1 MPALRWGIIGRGH
14 SLAGNANT
22 DSAAI
27 AEYETLV
34 ATIGMH
40 ATWEAIC
47 QLIDCSGHDATNG
60 MTSSGARNDASIIPQ
75 SLSGMLGRILSSA
88 SPADMVSAIGNL
100 YEYGLAYADTAA
112 KKALGQYYT
121 PADVARLMGRNLM
134 RVMTGRLDDDGPI
147 DANHLSEAVAS
158 SVIVEPSC
166 GCGSLLV
173 PALAEI
179 GTVIGDAALADLIA
193 HRLVLCDL
201 DDTALSV
208 CSSVLG
214 RAFGVSPCQGNVM
227 RGDFL
232 ADDACERI
240 DAMGMPSYVIINPPY
255 GKPDPNMYAGMMTR
269 GCNDLYALFIERC
282 VGMSSH
288 AGMSAIVPQSFLSA
302 AKFSPLRE
310 LLAGRCDGAVLPYD
324 NVPSPVFCGRKHG
337 ITNTNATNSV
347 RAAIV
352 ATLPAKSDATV
363 TTGDD
368 HGAGRR
374 RGISVAPMLRF
385 HADEREKAI
394 GDDAMSLAYRGRV
407 VGMREAGTSFPK
419 VPLPI
424 AGCYD
429 WLRTLPTIGDVATAV
444 SADAADDGM
453 TLWVPATP
461 RYRTSAST
469 RRLDRSSM
477 IVLRFSDEGSMR
489 LAYLTLNSSIAY
501 AWWRMHDGGITLT
514 RTLCMSIPLVPSPS
528 DDAVA
533 EAFGRL
539 ARLEPSSVHVKMN
552 AGKRNESLDF
562 GQDAID
568 GNTRLLLGG
577 RYGEDVL
584 DAFAAMHSP
593 YVTRQLAAFG

>member
-1 MPALRWGIIGRGH
+1 MAW
-14 SLAGNANT
+14 NANT
-22 DSAAI
+22 DSTALT
-27 AEYETLV
+27 EYETLV

-40 ATWEAIC
+40 ATWAAIC
-47 QLIDCSGHDATNG
+47 QLIDGSGHDATNG
-60 MTSSGARNDASIIPQ
+60 MMPSGTRNEAAIIPP

-134 RVMTGRLDDDGPI
+134 HVMTGRLDDDEPI
-147 DANHLSEAVAS
+147 DASCLSEAVAS

-179 GTVIGDAALADLIA
+179 GNVIGDTALANLIA

-201 DDTALSV
+201 DGTALSV

-214 RAFGVSPCQGNVM
+214 RAFGVSPCRGNVM

-232 ADDACERI
+232 AGNACERI
-240 DAMGMPSYVIINPPY
+240 DAMGMPSYVIMNPPY
-255 GKPDPNMYAGMMTR
+255 GKPDPGMYVGMMTS

-282 VGMSSH
+282 VGMPTH

-302 AKFSPLRE
+302 AKFASLRK
-310 LLAGRCDGAVLPYD
+310 LLVGRYDGTVLPYD

-347 RAAIV
+347 RTAIV
-352 ATLPAKSDATV
+352 ATLSIKSDAAITASDNR
-363 TTGDD
+363 GI
-368 HGAGRR
+368 GRHH
-374 RGISVAPMLRF
+374 GISVAPMLRF

-407 VGMREAGTSFPK
+407 VGMREAGASFPK

-429 WLRTLPTIGDVATAV
+429 WLRTLPTIGDVATVA
-444 SADAADDGM
+444 SADAEGDGM

-461 RYRTSAST
+461 RYHTSAST

-477 IVLRFSDEGSMR
+477 IVLCFSDEGSMR

-514 RTLCMSIPLVPSPS
+514 RALCMSIPLVPSPG

-539 ARLEPSSVHVKMN
+539 TRLEPSSVHVKMN
-552 AGKRNESLDF
+552 AGKRNESIDF

>member
-1 MPALRWGIIGRGH
+1 M
-14 SLAGNANT
+14 S
-22 DSAAI
+22 DAA
-27 AEYETLV
+27 
-34 ATIGMH
+34 
-40 ATWEAIC
+40 
-47 QLIDCSGHDATNG
+47 
-60 MTSSGARNDASIIPQ
+60 IIPQ
-75 SLSGMLGRILSSA
+75 SLSEMLGRILSAS

-134 RVMTGRLDDDGPI
+134 RVMTGRLDDDEPI
-147 DANHLSEAVAS
+147 DASRLSEAVAS

-179 GTVIGDAALADLIA
+179 GTVIGDAALADLVA

-201 DDTALSV
+201 DGTALSV

-214 RAFGVSPCQGNVM
+214 GAFGVSPCRGNVM

-232 ADDACERI
+232 VGDACERI
-240 DAMGMPSYVIINPPY
+240 DTMGMPSYVIMNPPY
-255 GKPDPNMYAGMMTR
+255 GKPDSSMYAGMITR
-269 GCNDLYALFIERC
+269 GCNDLYALFVERC

-310 LLAGRCDGAVLPYD
+310 LLAQRCDGAVLPYD

-352 ATLPAKSDATV
+352 ATLPAKSDAAV
-363 TTGDD
+363 TASDD
-368 HGAGRR
+368 NGVGRR

-407 VGMREAGTSFPK
+407 VDMREAGTSFPK

-444 SADAADDGM
+444 SADAANNGM

-461 RYRTSAST
+461 RYRTSASA

-477 IVLRFSDEGSMR
+477 IALRFSDEGSMR

-514 RTLCMSIPLVPSPS
+514 RTLCMSIPLVPSPG

-533 EAFGRL
+533 EVFGRL
-539 ARLEPSSVHVKMN
+539 VRLEPSSVHVKMN

-562 GQDAID
+562 GQEAID

-593 YVTRQLAAFG
+593 YVTRQFAAFG

>member
-1 MPALRWGIIGRGH
+1 MRWGMPTSHWDIIGMGCY
-14 SLAGNANT
+14 LAGNANT

-34 ATIGMH
+34 TTIGMH
-40 ATWEAIC
+40 ATWVAIC
-47 QLIDCSGHDATNG
+47 QLIDGSGYDATRS
-60 MTSSGARNDASIIPQ
+60 MTLDSAAIGHWTQGSAIIPQ
-75 SLSGMLGRILSSA
+75 SLSAMLGSILSSA

-134 RVMTGRLDDDGPI
+134 RVMTGRLDDGEPI
-147 DANHLSEAVAS
+147 DASCLSEAVAS
-158 SVIVEPSC
+158 SVIVEPSF

-179 GTVIGDAALADLIA
+179 GIAIGDAALADLIA
-193 HRLVLCDL
+193 RRLVLCDL
-201 DDTALSV
+201 DGTALSV

-214 RAFGVSPCQGNVM
+214 RAFGVSPCRDNVVC
-227 RGDFL
+227 GDFL
-232 ADDACERI
+232 AGDACERI
-240 DAMGMPSYVIINPPY
+240 DAMGMPSYVMMNPPY
-255 GKPDPNMYAGMMTR
+255 GKPDSGMYAGMATR
-269 GCNDLYALFIERC
+269 ECNDLYALFIERC
-282 VGMSSH
+282 VGMPSH

-302 AKFSPLRE
+302 AKFSPLRR
-310 LLAGRCDGAVLPYD
+310 LLAERCDGAVLPYD
-324 NVPSPVFCGRKHG
+324 NVPFCGRKHG

-352 ATLPAKSDATV
+352 ATLPAESDAATPASDAHS
-363 TTGDD
+363 GC
-368 HGAGRR
+368 GRY
-374 RGISVAPMLRF
+374 GISVAPMLRF

-407 VGMREAGTSFPK
+407 VGMREVGASFPK

-424 AGCYD
+424 ARCYD

-444 SADAADDGM
+444 SADAAGDGM

-469 RRLDRSSM
+469 IRLDRSSM
-477 IVLRFSDEGSMR
+477 IVLCFSDDSSMR

-501 AWWRMHDGGITLT
+501 AW
-514 RTLCMSIPLVPSPS
+514 
-528 DDAVA
+528 
-533 EAFGRL
+533 
-539 ARLEPSSVHVKMN
+539 
-552 AGKRNESLDF
+552 
-562 GQDAID
+562 
-568 GNTRLLLGG
+568 
-577 RYGEDVL
+577 
-584 DAFAAMHSP
+584 
-593 YVTRQLAAFG
+593 

>member
-1 MPALRWGIIGRGH
+1 M
-14 SLAGNANT
+14 
-22 DSAAI
+22 
-27 AEYETLV
+27 
-34 ATIGMH
+34 
-40 ATWEAIC
+40 
-47 QLIDCSGHDATNG
+47 
-60 MTSSGARNDASIIPQ
+60 
-75 SLSGMLGRILSSA
+75 
-88 SPADMVSAIGNL
+88 
-100 YEYGLAYADTAA
+100 
-112 KKALGQYYT
+112 
-121 PADVARLMGRNLM
+121 
-134 RVMTGRLDDDGPI
+134 
-147 DANHLSEAVAS
+147 
-158 SVIVEPSC
+158 
-166 GCGSLLV
+166 
-173 PALAEI
+173 
-179 GTVIGDAALADLIA
+179 
-193 HRLVLCDL
+193 LCDL
-201 DDTALSV
+201 DGTALSV

-214 RAFGVSPCQGNVM
+214 RAFGVSPCRGNVM

-232 ADDACERI
+232 AGNACERI
-240 DAMGMPSYVIINPPY
+240 DAMGMPSYVIMNPPY
-255 GKPDPNMYAGMMTR
+255 GKPDPGMYVGMMTS

-282 VGMSSH
+282 VGMPTH

-302 AKFSPLRE
+302 AKFASLRK
-310 LLAGRCDGAVLPYD
+310 LLVGRYDGAVLPYD

-352 ATLPAKSDATV
+352 ATLPAKSDVTV
-363 TTGDD
+363 PTCDD
-368 HGAGRR
+368 YDTGRR

-407 VGMREAGTSFPK
+407 VGMREAGMSFPK

-429 WLRTLPTIGDVATAV
+429 WLRTLPTIGDVATAAGV
-444 SADAADDGM
+444 DAAEDGM

-469 RRLDRSSM
+469 RQLDRSSM
-477 IVLRFSDEGSMR
+477 IVLCFSDEGSMR
-489 LAYLTLNSSIAY
+489 LAYITLNSSIAY

-514 RTLCMSIPLVPSPS
+514 RTLCMSIPLVPSPG

-539 ARLEPSSVHVKMN
+539 VRLEPSSVHVKMN

-562 GQDAID
+562 GQDVID

-584 DAFAAMHSP
+584 EAFAAMHSP